1 MMAEFELTGER
12 LRVSGRL
19 DLRQEPE
26 LRQGCLDLLMTNADV
41 VTVDLSDVG
50 QICSRC
56 VGTLATLWIDLFAA
70 DRELELAVSPAVKRV
85 LDLAGVSALFLT
97 PLEAVRFEIDGDGLR
112 VRGRL
117 HSRHEKELGKWCREL
132 FRAGDRVVKIDMSGV
147 ERIRSRCLG
156 TLVAFLMD
164 LRAAGRELQIIPS
177 SAVKKALDLRGLTAV
192 LLSGVAGKG
201 EPGGKDVGGDGRR
214 EEMREEGRLRT

>member
-1 MMAEFELTGER
+1 MMAEFGLVGER

-19 DLRQEPE
+19 DVLQERE

-41 VTVDLSDVG
+41 VTVDLSYVT

-56 VGTLATLWIDLFAA
+56 VGTLATLWIDLHATG
-70 DRELELAVSPAVKRV
+70 RELELAVSPAVKRV
-85 LDLAGVSALFLT
+85 LDLAGVSTLFLA
-97 PLEAVRFEIDGDGLR
+97 PPEAARFKLDGDGLR

-117 HSRHEKELGKWCREL
+117 HNRHEKELGEWCREL
-132 FRAGDRVVKIDMSGV
+132 FRAGDRVVKIDMSEV

-164 LRAAGRELQIIPS
+164 LRAAGRELHIVPS
-177 SAVKKALDLRGLTAV
+177 SAVKKALDLRGLAAV

-201 EPGGKDVGGDGRR
+201 EPGGKDAGGAGRR
-214 EEMREEGRLRT
+214 EELRAKGRS